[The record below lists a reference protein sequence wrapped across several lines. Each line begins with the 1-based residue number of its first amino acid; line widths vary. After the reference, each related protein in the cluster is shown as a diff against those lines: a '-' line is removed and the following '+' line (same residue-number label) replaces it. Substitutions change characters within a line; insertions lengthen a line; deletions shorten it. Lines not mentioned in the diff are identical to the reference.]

1 MRLDGYRRRVYR
13 QKLRQQSSP
22 DRRGIEACSR
32 GRESQEYPELEGA
45 NNYTLKNRDSR
56 CLEAEGISCP
66 WESPG
71 RSSLLRSRAAWG
83 NNHPHNKSFLF
94 GPDRRAGGQKYVGQ
108 AERLVRPSGRR
119 SSLGPLSQKMNL
131 EKSKD
136 SSERGRTGSCSCR
149 IFVGPATAAR
159 GTVFVRMDSSR
170 RERK

>member
-56 CLEAEGISCP
+56 CLEAEDISCS
-66 WESPG
+66 WGSPG
-71 RSSLLRSRAAWG
+71 SSSLLRSRAAWG
-83 NNHPHNKSFLF
+83 NNHPHNKSF
-94 GPDRRAGGQKYVGQ
+94 VGQ